1 MEVNFPRQILPEPI
15 LCPIPCPGVFIWWA
29 YVFMRLRIVMIGVY
43 YLCSLKEIPRPTSHL
58 SVLLVLCTS
67 SSPLRSQEA
76 HLQHLERPRGDPH
89 TAVHPAPAGE
99 VQRHRHRPRV
109 QLRPEGVQQSGVF
122 GPRPVC
128 RWASMPPC
136 GSRAALCFCWRASV
150 WASLPFCSTC
160 ILCKLAK
167 KQNKYFDLGMLL
179 FFGMLLLR
187 MHWTTIYF

>member
-1 MEVNFPRQILPEPI
+1 MPNPLPCSFYLVG
-15 LCPIPCPGVFIWWA
+15 LCVHA
-29 YVFMRLRIVMIGVY
+29 YRYDWCLLFMLIEGDSKANLTFECFAR
-43 YLCSLKEIPRPTSHL
+43 
-58 SVLLVLCTS
+58 LCTS

-128 RWASMPPC
+128 R
-136 GSRAALCFCWRASV
+136 
-150 WASLPFCSTC
+150 
-160 ILCKLAK
+160 
-167 KQNKYFDLGMLL
+167 
-179 FFGMLLLR
+179 
-187 MHWTTIYF
+187 